1 MRGKVGPHE
10 ARRPSQ
16 ECAAVS
22 DSNRQLACTA
32 FRLRK
37 AARRVSQAYETA
49 LGDSGVSIVQF
60 SVLAELSRSSART
73 LSVLA
78 ELLATDRTTLS
89 RTIDRMQALG
99 WVSDCL
105 SADRRE
111 RRLVLTEAGE
121 TAYQRAIPAWQRVE
135 CAIGRTLGTSRR
147 NQLWSLLEELEA
159 GLPDADEPAC
169 EKKAAP
175 AQPMAMRKGSP
186 A

>member
-1 MRGKVGPHE
+1 MSE
-10 ARRPSQ
+10 
-16 ECAAVS
+16 
-22 DSNRQLACTA
+22 SNRELACTA

-37 AARRVSQAYETA
+37 AARRVSQAYEIA

-73 LSVLA
+73 LSTLA
-78 ELLATDRTTLS
+78 DLLATDRTTLS

-99 WVSDCL
+99 WVSDCE

-111 RRLVLTEAGE
+111 RRLMLTEAGE

-135 CAIGRTLGTSRR
+135 CAIGRTLGTERR
-147 NQLWSLLEELEA
+147 NQLWSLLAELET
-159 GLPDADEPAC
+159 GLPDPVERPCDGKPGA
-169 EKKAAP
+169 
-175 AQPMAMRKGSP
+175 AQPIAIRKGSP

>member
-1 MRGKVGPHE
+1 MSEG
-10 ARRPSQ
+10 
-16 ECAAVS
+16 
-22 DSNRQLACTA
+22 NRQLACTA

-37 AARRVSQAYETA
+37 AARRATQAYETA
-49 LGDSGVSIVQF
+49 LDASGVSIVQF

-73 LSVLA
+73 LSTLA
-78 ELLATDRTTLS
+78 DLLATDRTTLS

-99 WVSDCL
+99 WVSDCD

-135 CAIGRTLGTSRR
+135 CAIGRTLGTERR
-147 NQLWSLLEELEA
+147 NQLWELLQELET
-159 GLPDADEPAC
+159 GLAEAAERPCEAKPA
-169 EKKAAP
+169 A
-175 AQPMAMRKGSP
+175 AQPMAIRKGSP